1 MKQWRVVPR
10 TDTLGNQLWSLH
22 YHHNPA
28 KEKDMKP
35 GDPLPERDPSEVM
48 DRFELAA
55 LEEVLDNPD
64 DFVDA
69 PRPS

>member
-1 MKQWRVVPR
+1 MK
-10 TDTLGNQLWSLH
+10 L
-22 YHHNPA
+22 
-28 KEKDMKP
+28 

-55 LEEVLDNPD
+55 LEEVLDGPP

-69 PRPS
+69 PRPTGMDEIT